1 MGMYGRLLQITPQR
15 LEEFKKKPKLAY
27 DQVLPEMASAHEGYE
42 SYPAETDCKEFQD
55 EVSWRQKAFQDLD
68 IEAYRRD
75 ALRAMQLANSRNPR
89 PFPQAKLEE
98 SINKIAAA
106 MYAQREQWQGTAGE
120 VRSKLAAKI
129 NLDLF
134 SLEKD
139 WHVLHYVLNG
149 TAKGGKGPLADAIL
163 GGGELRSR
171 DGREDYGPL
180 RYLTSQQVKEV
191 SAELAKVDAKKL
203 LDRLDAQDA
212 ERRQIYLAETLDDLD
227 GWSYLPELFEKFR
240 KFYAD
245 AAERGNAMLLKIV

>member
-27 DQVLPEMASAHEGYE
+27 DQVLPEMASTHEGYE
-42 SYPAETDCKEFQD
+42 SYPAESESPEFQGQMS
-55 EVSWRQKAFQDLD
+55 VMQKAMQNFD
-68 IEAYRRD
+68 IEAYCRD
-75 ALRAMQLANSRNPR
+75 ALRAMQRENSRNPH

-98 SINKIAAA
+98 SINRIAAA
-106 MYAQREQWQGTAGE
+106 MYTQREQWQGTSRE

-139 WHVLHYVLNG
+139 WHVMHYALNG
-149 TAKGGKGPLADAIL
+149 TADGGKGPLADAIL
-163 GGGELRSR
+163 GGTELRSH

-180 RYLTSQQVKEV
+180 RYLTPQQVRET
-191 SAELAKVDAKKL
+191 SAALAKVDAQKL
-203 LDRLDAQDA
+203 LDKLDPNDA
-212 ERRQIYLAETLDDLD
+212 EAKQIYLAETLDDLE

-240 KFYAD
+240 TFYAK
-245 AAERGNAMLLKIV
+245 AAEKGNAMLLKIV